1 MAKERTCIFCGQKY
15 EYCPHCNNNS
25 EPAWKFNFDSEKCY
39 SLYDVVAGY
48 NMGVKTIDEVK
59 EVLNKYEITDYSIFS
74 QKLQDRLNE
83 KKKKKTVEKTIEVKE
98 DEVAKPNYNNKFK
111 KNFNKK
117 YDAEKKAETT
127 EE

>member
-1 MAKERTCIFCGQKY
+1 MAKERSCIFCGQKY

-39 SLYDVVAGY
+39 SLYNVVAGY
-48 NMGVKTIDEVK
+48 NMGVKTVDEVK
-59 EVLNKYEITDYSIFS
+59 EVLDKYEVTDYSIFS

-83 KKKKKTVEKTIEVKE
+83 IVPQKTAEVKE
-98 DEVAKPNYNNKFK
+98 DEVVKPTYNNKFK

-117 YDAEKKAETT
+117 YEAEKKAENI